1 MQNFSRQIQVLQL
14 AIAFRDFGVLAVL
27 YENRK
32 SCLTFLLS
40 KSFSLFCFGSHGLG
54 I

>member
-1 MQNFSRQIQVLQL
+1 
-14 AIAFRDFGVLAVL
+14 L

-40 KSFSLFCFGSHGLG
+40 ENFSLFCFGSYDLG